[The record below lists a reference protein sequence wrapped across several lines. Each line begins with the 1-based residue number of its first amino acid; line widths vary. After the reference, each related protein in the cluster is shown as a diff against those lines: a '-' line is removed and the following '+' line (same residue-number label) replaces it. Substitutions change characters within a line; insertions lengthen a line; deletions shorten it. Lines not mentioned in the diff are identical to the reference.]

1 MLMIIKYY
9 SHAAPKLRIVLPLII
24 ISGARGGMVSYNMT
38 VENINNVII
47 EATSR
52 DAQHYRREHSPPK
65 PRTQEIRTHNQN

>member
-9 SHAAPKLRIVLPLII
+9 SHAAPNHPLRIVLPLII

-47 EATSR
+47 EATPR

-65 PRTQEIRTHNQN
+65 PR